1 MTSKRE
7 RKNLASEWNK
17 KNHTHFKHLNKADRS
32 TRAKTFEI
40 PMLRGLSHAEAK
52 KHRDSQLV
60 LLTKEIGGRS
70 VTVADIMNKIDK
82 QKELHVLVEGA
93 LGVNSIN
100 PRHYVQDLLASLVRQ
115 HKLLQQYE
123 NAESNYYSPRMKKRS
138 TIARWRFVP
147 NNNMAGRTLAEVRK
161 LRVIRYCSKCL
172 RDILNK
178 I

>member
-1 MTSKRE
+1 MTSK
-7 RKNLASEWNK
+7 KNHLAKAWNE
-17 KNHTHFKHLNKADRS
+17 KNHTHFKHLNKADPC
-32 TRAKTFEI
+32 TRAKHFEM
-40 PMLRGLSHAEAK
+40 PMLRDVTHAVAK
-52 KHRDSQLV
+52 QHRDSQLV

-70 VTVADIMNKIDK
+70 VTVADIMDKIAK
-82 QKELHVLVEGA
+82 HKELHVLVEGA

-100 PRHYVQDLLASLVRQ
+100 PRHYVLDLLGSLVAQ
-115 HKLLQQYE
+115 HKLLRQYE
-123 NAESNYYSPRMKKRS
+123 NAESKYYSPRMKKHS

>member
-1 MTSKRE
+1 MTSK
-7 RKNLASEWNK
+7 KNHLAKAWNE
-17 KNHTHFKHLNKADRS
+17 KNHTHFKHLNKADPS
-32 TRAKTFEI
+32 TRAKHFEM
-40 PMLRGLSHAEAK
+40 PMLRDVTHAVAK
-52 KHRDSQLV
+52 QHRDSQLV

-70 VTVADIMNKIDK
+70 VTVADIMDKIAK
-82 QKELHVLVEGA
+82 HKELHVLVEGA

>member
-1 MTSKRE
+1 MTSK
-7 RKNLASEWNK
+7 KNHLAKAWNE
-17 KNHTHFKHLNKADRS
+17 KNHTHFKHLHKADPS
-32 TRAKTFEI
+32 TRAKHFEM
-40 PMLRGLSHAEAK
+40 PMLRGVTHAEAK
-52 KHRDSQLV
+52 QHRDSQLV

-70 VTVADIMNKIDK
+70 VTVADIMDKIAK
-82 QKELHVLVEGA
+82 HKELHVLVEGA

>member
-1 MTSKRE
+1 MTSK
-7 RKNLASEWNK
+7 KNHLAKAWNE
-17 KNHTHFKHLNKADRS
+17 KNHTHFKHLNKADPS
-32 TRAKTFEI
+32 TRAKHFEM
-40 PMLRGLSHAEAK
+40 PMLRDVTHAVAK
-52 KHRDSQLV
+52 QHRDSQLV

-70 VTVADIMNKIDK
+70 VTVAAIMDKIAK
-82 QKELHVLVEGA
+82 HKELHVLVEGA

-123 NAESNYYSPRMKKRS
+123 NAESKYYSPRMKKHS

>member
-1 MTSKRE
+1 MTSK
-7 RKNLASEWNK
+7 KNHLAKAWNE
-17 KNHTHFKHLNKADRS
+17 KNHTHFKHLHKADPS
-32 TRAKTFEI
+32 TRAKHFEM
-40 PMLRGLSHAEAK
+40 PMLRDVTHAVAK
-52 KHRDSQLV
+52 QHRDSQLV

-70 VTVADIMNKIDK
+70 VTVADIMDKIAK
-82 QKELHVLVEGA
+82 HKELHVLVEGA

-123 NAESNYYSPRMKKRS
+123 NAESKYYSPRMKKHS

>member
-1 MTSKRE
+1 MTSKKR
-7 RKNLASEWNK
+7 NLAKAWNE
-17 KNHTHFKHLNKADRS
+17 KNHTHFKHLNKADPS
-32 TRAKTFEI
+32 TRAKHFEM
-40 PMLRGLSHAEAK
+40 PMLRDVTHAVAK
-52 KHRDSQLV
+52 QHRDSQLV

-70 VTVADIMNKIDK
+70 VTVADIMDKIAK
-82 QKELHVLVEGA
+82 HKELHVLVEGA

-123 NAESNYYSPRMKKRS
+123 NAESKYYSPRMKKHS

>member
-1 MTSKRE
+1 MTSK
-7 RKNLASEWNK
+7 KNHLAKAWNE
-17 KNHTHFKHLNKADRS
+17 KNHTHFKHLNKADPS
-32 TRAKTFEI
+32 TRAKHFEM
-40 PMLRGLSHAEAK
+40 PMLRGVTHAEAK
-52 KHRDSQLV
+52 QHRDSQLV

-70 VTVADIMNKIDK
+70 VTVADIMDKIAK
-82 QKELHVLVEGA
+82 HKELHVLVEGA

-123 NAESNYYSPRMKKRS
+123 NAESNYYSPRMKKNA
-138 TIARWRFVP
+138 TVARWRFVP

>member
-1 MTSKRE
+1 MTSK
-7 RKNLASEWNK
+7 KNHLAKAWNE
-17 KNHTHFKHLNKADRS
+17 KNHTHFKHLNKADPS
-32 TRAKTFEI
+32 TRAKHFEM
-40 PMLRGLSHAEAK
+40 PMLRGVTHAEAK
-52 KHRDSQLV
+52 QHRDSQLV

-70 VTVADIMNKIDK
+70 VTVADIMDKIAK
-82 QKELHVLVEGA
+82 HKELHVLVEGA

>member
-1 MTSKRE
+1 MTSK
-7 RKNLASEWNK
+7 KSHLAKAWNE
-17 KNHTHFKHLNKADRS
+17 KNHTHFKHLNKADPS
-32 TRAKTFEI
+32 TRAKHFEM
-40 PMLRGLSHAEAK
+40 PMLRDVTHAVAK
-52 KHRDSQLV
+52 QHRDSQLV

-70 VTVADIMNKIDK
+70 VTVADIMDKIAK
-82 QKELHVLVEGA
+82 HKELHVLVEGA

-100 PRHYVQDLLASLVRQ
+100 PRHYVLDLLASLVRQ

>member
-1 MTSKRE
+1 MTSK
-7 RKNLASEWNK
+7 KNHLAKAWNE
-17 KNHTHFKHLNKADRS
+17 KNHTHFKHLNKADPS
-32 TRAKTFEI
+32 TRAKHFEM
-40 PMLRGLSHAEAK
+40 PMLRDVTHAVAK
-52 KHRDSQLV
+52 QHRDSQLV

-70 VTVADIMNKIDK
+70 VTVADIMDKIAK
-82 QKELHVLVEGA
+82 HKELHVLVEGA

-100 PRHYVQDLLASLVRQ
+100 PRHYVLDLLGSLVAQ
-115 HKLLQQYE
+115 HKLLRQYE
-123 NAESNYYSPRMKKRS
+123 NAESNYYSPRMKKNA
-138 TIARWRFVP
+138 TIARWRYVP

>member
-1 MTSKRE
+1 MTSK
-7 RKNLASEWNK
+7 KNHLAKAWNE
-17 KNHTHFKHLNKADRS
+17 KNHTHFKHLNKADPS
-32 TRAKTFEI
+32 TRAKHFEM
-40 PMLRGLSHAEAK
+40 PMLRDVTHAVAK
-52 KHRDSQLV
+52 QHRDSQLV

-70 VTVADIMNKIDK
+70 VTVADIMDKIAK
-82 QKELHVLVEGA
+82 HKELHVLVEGA

-123 NAESNYYSPRMKKRS
+123 NAESKYYSPRMKKHS